1 MKPSLQLKLGQSLTM
16 TPQLQHAIRLLQLSS
31 MELQVE
37 IQDALESNMM
47 LETVEESSEE
57 QSAAETAEENTALAE
72 NIIEAT
78 QERSAASELDNIPE
92 ELAVDSA
99 WEDTYESS
107 ANESS
112 SNVSTNFDNSQFN
125 FENQNCNVETLKE
138 HLLWQLNLIPLSDT
152 DKVIASTII
161 DALDDDGYLKS
172 DLDELHASLNDEIK
186 SKETSNENTEDDEAE
201 IERDEIEAVLHMI
214 QALEPTGVGARN
226 LQECLLL
233 QLHQRDKN
241 TPSLDL
247 AIELVSKHIDLLARR
262 DFNQLMRK
270 LKLDQEKLQD
280 VIAFIQT
287 MNPRPGG
294 HIHEARTE
302 YITPDAYVKKV
313 KGRWRV
319 ELNPELAPNLRVN
332 NSYVNMIR
340 RADNSEDNMSLKTHL
355 QEARW
360 FIKSLQSRSETLL
373 RVATCIVERQRA
385 FLDYG
390 AEAMRPMVLHDI
402 AEALELHESTIS
414 RVTTRKYMHT
424 PRGIFELKYFFSSH
438 LSTSHGGDASST
450 AIRAFIKK
458 LIIAETPTK
467 PLSDS
472 KISLLLSEQGIN
484 VARRTVAK
492 YREAMAIPP
501 SNERKR
507 LA

>member
-1 MKPSLQLKLGQSLTM
+1 MKASLQLKIGQSLTM
-16 TPQLQHAIRLLQLSS
+16 TPQLQQAIRLLQLSS
-31 MELQVE
+31 MELQAE
-37 IQDALESNMM
+37 IQEVLESNMM
-47 LETVEESSEE
+47 LETAEEASAENSDAEKPEGNNPEE
-57 QSAAETAEENTALAE
+57 NNPEENLLDTTQEMGSAAEP
-72 NIIEAT
+72 
-78 QERSAASELDNIPE
+78 DNIPD
-92 ELAVDSA
+92 ELAVDSV

-107 ANESS
+107 ISETSANTSQTYESS
-112 SNVSTNFDNSQFN
+112 QYS
-125 FENQNCNVETLKE
+125 FENQNTHDETLRE
-138 HLLWQLNLIPLSDT
+138 HLLWQLNLTPINDT
-152 DKVIASTII
+152 DRVIASTII
-161 DALDDDGYLKS
+161 DALDDDGYLNP
-172 DLDELHASLNDEIK
+172 DLTDIHSSLNKEIDGERKGDEE
-186 SKETSNENTEDDEAE
+186 SE
-201 IERDEIEAVLHMI
+201 IGLDEIEAMLHMI
-214 QALEPTGVGARN
+214 QAMEPTGVAARN

-233 QLHQRDKN
+233 QLRQCNKD
-241 TPSLDL
+241 TPMLTL
-247 AIELVSKHIDLLARR
+247 AVELVSKHLDLLASR
-262 DFNQLMRK
+262 DFNQLMRR
-270 LKLDQEKLQD
+270 LKLDQEELQE
-280 VIAFIQT
+280 VIVLIQS

-294 HIHEARTE
+294 QIHETRTE
-302 YITPDAYVKKV
+302 YIAPDVYVRKV

-319 ELNPELAPNLRVN
+319 ELNSELMPHLRVN
-332 NSYVNMIR
+332 TSYASMIR
-340 RADNSEDNMSLKTHL
+340 RADNSKDNVSLKSHL

-385 FLDYG
+385 FLEYG
-390 AEAMRPMVLHDI
+390 EEAMKPMVLHDV
-402 AEALELHESTIS
+402 AEALGMHESTIS

-458 LIIAETPTK
+458 LIAAETPQK

-472 KISLLLSEQGIN
+472 KISALLSDQGIN